1 MKEIISQ
8 EVIETFLNGADPE
21 EFIVG
26 LEYEYNSNTIYKII
40 QDPVLGKIIKRDTL
54 MPFLWCETA

>member
-40 QDPVLGKIIKRDTL
+40 QDPRIR
-54 MPFLWCETA
+54 ENH